1 MTIALLLLALSEP
14 AFGGRVEGLIQ
25 APDIPKE
32 KFDVLHALI
41 KPQGTEFAWY
51 EEIPWLLS
59 VQEAREKAAREDKP
73 IVVWCSADG
82 QPCGAT

>member
-1 MTIALLLLALSEP
+1 MRTIALLLLLMASFQSP
-14 AFGGRVEGLIQ
+14 S
-25 APDIPKE
+25 APEIPRE
-32 KFDVLHALI
+32 KADQLHALI
-41 KPQGTEFAWY
+41 KPQGGEFAWY
-51 EEIPWLLS
+51 EDIPWLLS

>member
-1 MTIALLLLALSEP
+1 MRTHALLLVLM
-14 AFGGRVEGLIQ
+14 AFQSQ
-25 APDIPKE
+25 APELPRDKV
-32 KFDVLHALI
+32 DQLHALI
-41 KPQGTEFAWY
+41 KPQGSEFAWY
-51 EEIPWLLS
+51 EDIPWLLS

>member
-1 MTIALLLLALSEP
+1 MRTIALLAILAAP
-14 AFGGRVEGLIQ
+14 Q
-25 APDIPKE
+25 AAPEIPKE
-32 KFDVLHALI
+32 KFDRLHALI
-41 KPQGTEFAWY
+41 KPQGGQFAWY
-51 EEIPWLLS
+51 EEIPWLTG

>member
-1 MTIALLLLALSEP
+1 MRTHALLLILMAVFQS
-14 AFGGRVEGLIQ
+14 Q
-25 APDIPKE
+25 SAPELPRDR
-32 KFDVLHALI
+32 FDRLHALI
-41 KPQGTEFAWY
+41 QPQDGEFAWY
-51 EEIPWLLS
+51 EDIPWLLS

>member
-1 MTIALLLLALSEP
+1 MRTHALILLLMAALQPQS
-14 AFGGRVEGLIQ
+14 
-25 APDIPKE
+25 APELPRGQ
-32 KFDVLHALI
+32 FDRLHALI
-41 KPQGTEFAWY
+41 KPQAGEFAWY
-51 EEIPWLLS
+51 EDIPWLLS